1 MNVLILC
8 DKFLPVSEQ
17 FIYNQIKCLDVH
29 NLFLFA
35 RKRIS
40 TKQHVIA
47 FQNELIWYDKPLQRL
62 RYKFHKT
69 SEQHPA
75 YIQCLFQKFIA
86 VNKID
91 LVYVHY
97 GTTATAYLETLQEI
111 RIPVICAFHGFD
123 ASRKLNNQSYREA
136 IISLG
141 KSAFRFTVPSAY
153 LAKKLE
159 EIGVPVDK
167 ITKIPYGADIEKID
181 RISGSSADSEDDKIT
196 IIHAGRLVAKKGVP
210 DLVKVFLRITKKHS
224 DLRLKIVGGGD
235 QEGEVRSIINASNYH
250 QKIEM
255 TGPLSHQELIAA
267 VKSADIFVLN
277 SRETERGE
285 TEGMPNSIM
294 EAMACHTC
302 VVSTRH
308 SGIPELLT
316 DNVNALMVDPKQN
329 DQLEQALKALIQD
342 SQLRDRLQKS
352 ARKTVDQGFSLTRM
366 KKTINTLV
374 TSADT

>member
-17 FIYNQIKCLDVH
+17 FIYNQIKCLRIH

-40 TKQHVIA
+40 NKQYDIA
-47 FQNELIWYDKPLQRL
+47 FQNELIWYEKSLQRL
-62 RYKFHKT
+62 RYKFYKGT
-69 SEQHPA
+69 EQFPA
-75 YIQCLFQKFIA
+75 HIQRLLQKFII
-86 VNKID
+86 VNNID
-91 LVYVHY
+91 LIYVHY
-97 GTTATAYLETLQEI
+97 GTTATTYLNTLKEVS
-111 RIPVICAFHGFD
+111 IPVICAFHGFD
-123 ASRKLNNQSYREA
+123 ASRKLTSKSYREA
-136 IISLG
+136 IISFG
-141 KSAFRFTVPSAY
+141 ESAFRFTAPSEY

-159 EIGVPVDK
+159 GIGVPIDK

-181 RISGSSADSEDDKIT
+181 QILGSSADSEDHGIT

-210 DLVKVFLRITKKHS
+210 DLVKVFLRLAEKYPG
-224 DLRLKIVGGGD
+224 LRLKIVGSGD
-235 QEGEVRSIINASNYH
+235 QEEEIKQIVNASSH
-250 QKIEM
+250 RQKIEM
-255 TGPLSHQELIAA
+255 TGLLSHQQLIEA

-277 SRETERGE
+277 SRETESGE
-285 TEGMPNSIM
+285 TEGLPNSIM

-316 DNVNALMVDPKQN
+316 DNVNALLVDPKQN
-329 DQLEQALKALIQD
+329 NQLEKALITLIQNP
-342 SQLRDRLQKS
+342 QLRDRLQQN
-352 ARKTVDQGFSLTRM
+352 ARKTVSQSFSLTHM
-366 KKTINTLV
+366 TQMINSLV